1 MYLDFGTVLKDR
13 LRLPVESYNTAM
25 NPHKG
30 LQ

>member
-13 LRLPVESYNTAM
+13 LRLPDQSCSIAR

-30 LQ
+30 L